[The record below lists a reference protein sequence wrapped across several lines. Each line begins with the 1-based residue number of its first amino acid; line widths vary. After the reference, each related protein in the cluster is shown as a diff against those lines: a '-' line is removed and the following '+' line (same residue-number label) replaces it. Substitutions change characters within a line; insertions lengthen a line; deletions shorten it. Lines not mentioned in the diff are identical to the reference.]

1 MRISTSF
8 VLLATLAAAVLPVRA
23 AETHVVEL
31 KNGTKIV
38 GTIEKQEGG
47 KVYINADLLG
57 QVVVDATALVT
68 TETPAEAATPAPST
82 AATPPVVVA
91 PSGAPGA
98 VPHTD
103 PNKVTWK
110 RSLSINGSYNSAAYV
125 QGPIPGSGGTSAS
138 GIEGRMLGLSGKQQ
152 TVQVSGMI
160 IRASPTE
167 AITLTGSYGYADYE
181 PAGKVVDN
189 WNGEFTYTHILS
201 PKTYV
206 LTRSTYKVDHIALID
221 HSFEQV
227 AGYGFKLVD
236 TDRTKLDVIPG
247 VSEVNES
254 KGTRFDDKWIFSAGF
269 LENLDHS
276 FNERVSL
283 QQRFKYRVGVT
294 DTEVWSIN
302 SYLGINSALSEHISL
317 NVGLTYTYDN
327 TLGPVSPQ
335 TADTLLALG
344 VTPADIALLR
354 PAKKDQ
360 LQLTTGIEFNF

>member
-1 MRISTSF
+1 MRILTSF
-8 VLLATLAAAVLPVRA
+8 LLLAALAVALPVRA

-47 KVYINADLLG
+47 KIYINADLLG
-57 QVVVDATALVT
+57 QIVVDATALAT
-68 TETPAEAATPAPST
+68 TQTPAEAATPAPST

-98 VPHTD
+98 VPQTD

-125 QGPIPGSGGTSAS
+125 QGPIPGAPAVYGL
-138 GIEGRMLGLSGKQQ
+138 EGRGLGLSGKQQ

-167 AITLTGSYGYADYE
+167 ALTLTGSYGYADYE

-227 AGYGFKLVD
+227 AGYGFKLMD
-236 TDRTKLDVIPG
+236 TDRTKLDLIPG

-254 KGTRFDDKWIFSAGF
+254 KGTRYDDKWIFSAGF
-269 LENLDHS
+269 LENLDFA

-283 QQRFKYRVGVT
+283 QERFKYRVGVS
-294 DTEVWSIN
+294 DTEVWAIN
-302 SYLGINSALSEHISL
+302 SYLGLNSALSEHISL
-317 NVGLTYTYDN
+317 NVGVTYTYDN
-327 TLGPVSPQ
+327 TLGPLAPTIANS
-335 TADTLLALG
+335 LLAAG
-344 VTPADIALLR
+344 IPPSVVADMR

-360 LQLTTGIEFNF
+360 VQLTTGIEFNF

>member
-8 VLLATLAAAVLPVRA
+8 LLLAALAVASPGRA
-23 AETHVVEL
+23 AESHVIEL

-38 GTIEKQEGG
+38 GSIEKQEGG

-57 QVVVDATALVT
+57 QVVVDATALAT

-98 VPHTD
+98 VPKTD

-125 QGPIPGSGGTSAS
+125 QGPIPGAAGTAT
-138 GIEGRMLGLSGKQQ
+138 GLEGRSLGLSGKQQ
-152 TVQVSGMI
+152 TVQINGMI
-160 IRASPTE
+160 LRASPTE

-206 LTRSTYKVDHIALID
+206 LARSTYKVDHIALID

-227 AGYGFKLVD
+227 AGYGFKLMD

-247 VSEVNES
+247 ISEVNES

-269 LENLDHS
+269 LENLDFA

-283 QQRFKYRVGVT
+283 QERFKYRVGVVDT
-294 DTEVWSIN
+294 DVWGIN

-327 TLGPVSPQ
+327 TLGPVSPL
-335 TADTLLALG
+335 TAPTLLAIGL
-344 VTPADIALLR
+344 TPAEIAQLR

-360 LQLTTGIEFNF
+360 IQLTTGIEFNF

>member
-8 VLLATLAAAVLPVRA
+8 LLASFLMVSAGRA
-23 AETHVVEL
+23 AETHVIEL

-38 GTIEKQEGG
+38 GTIQKQEGG
-47 KVYINADLLG
+47 KVYIDAELLG

-68 TETPAEAATPAPST
+68 TETAAEAATPPASVKTAP
-82 AATPPVVVA
+82 AVVVP
-91 PSGAPGA
+91 PSGAPA
-98 VPHTD
+98 EVPKTD

-125 QGPIPGSGGTSAS
+125 QGPIPGAAGTAT
-138 GIEGRMLGLSGKQQ
+138 GVEGRSLGLSGKQQ
-152 TVQVSGMI
+152 TVQINGMI
-160 IRASPTE
+160 IRASPTM
-167 AITLTGSYGYADYE
+167 ALTLTGGYGYADYE

-189 WNGEFTYTHILS
+189 YNGEFTYTHILS

-236 TDRTKLDVIPG
+236 TDRTHLDVIPG
-247 VSEVNES
+247 VSEVNET

-269 LENLDHS
+269 LENLDFA

-283 QQRFKYRVGVT
+283 NERFKYRVGVKDT
-294 DTEVWSIN
+294 DVWAIN

-317 NVGLTYTYDN
+317 NVGLTYNYDN

-335 TADTLLALG
+335 TASTLLALG
-344 VTPADIALLR
+344 VAPADILLLR